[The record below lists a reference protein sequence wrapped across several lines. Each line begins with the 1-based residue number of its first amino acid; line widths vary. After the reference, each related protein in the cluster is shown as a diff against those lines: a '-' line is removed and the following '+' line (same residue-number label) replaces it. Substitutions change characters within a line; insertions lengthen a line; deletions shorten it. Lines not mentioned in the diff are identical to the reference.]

1 MGFYDDLDF
10 LNCGDVKQTSA
21 ARNRQP
27 FQNYYGVQFVP
38 SGSIR
43 LQIGDG
49 EVFTARGPVVFFTY
63 PGIPFSYGSLPGEK
77 REHLHICFR
86 GSRAETYARE
96 KLIGSIDNSGGA
108 MPFISIG
115 DSAEL
120 RQLFRKALTYLAYP
134 GENGHARA
142 VLALEEILLF
152 ISSQADYESMA
163 FPEAEDFL
171 KLTREISADPQREW
185 NFTEEAAARKI
196 SEVHFRRL
204 FRKSAGLPPGQFLLE
219 CRMRLARNLLA
230 NTSMRIGEIAAETGF
245 NDMFHFSRI
254 FKKRFG
260 KSPVAYRKKYGL

>member
-1 MGFYDDLDF
+1 MAKSFKAIGMYIVEVCVAYAEFIRGVRMGFYDDLDF

-21 ARNRQP
+21 ARNKQP

-86 GSRAETYARE
+86 GSRAEAYARE
-96 KLIGSIDNSGGA
+96 KLIGSVENSGGA
-108 MPFISIG
+108 IPFISIG
-115 DSAEL
+115 NSTEL

-142 VLALEEILLF
+142 VLALEEILIF
-152 ISSQADYESMA
+152 ER
-163 FPEAEDFL
+163 EAE
-171 KLTREISADPQREW
+171 
-185 NFTEEAAARKI
+185 N
-196 SEVHFRRL
+196 
-204 FRKSAGLPPGQFLLE
+204 
-219 CRMRLARNLLA
+219 
-230 NTSMRIGEIAAETGF
+230 IGDKAL
-245 NDMFHFSRI
+245 
-254 FKKRFG
+254 
-260 KSPVAYRKKYGL
+260 YRH